1 VNIHPPPNH
10 YSRRWIL
17 RGAASLLAGS
27 AGLALGC
34 NGAPEP
40 SSVPAAPSTGSP
52 LPALNVVLVV
62 IDTLRADHLGCYGY
76 PRRTTPFIDELAAS
90 GVLFETAR
98 SNTSYTNEAVSLL
111 LSGMLPTYSGNGA
124 GWYAVPAADTTNLA
138 AQFSNA
144 GYRTGFFA
152 NTVVLDDPAFKVG
165 FDEAAVVQRSL
176 GLSRQGPL
184 LSNRAVEFVQQR
196 PADPFFLYVH
206 YLDPH
211 APYRPPA
218 RLLTQFTARPDP
230 RPLHLYN
237 DVRPHLDELRAGGFG
252 PGEARFDE
260 MVARYDGEIAH
271 SDEALEVLL
280 RGLERLGALDN
291 TLVVV
296 TADHGEEFL
305 EHGFIEHAWTLYE
318 ESLRVPMILWA
329 PGLLSPRRES
339 QPVSWID
346 LFPTLLA
353 LAGIDHDRDN
363 LGGSAWFQ
371 RQGDALQ
378 FVPPAGPLIAETLIQ
393 ERCVLRAAYAG
404 DHKYIASYKWLD
416 PTQRQSVA
424 LRWRQIQ
431 QEHRTGAQRPVAMW
445 APPVREE
452 LYDLSADPGET
463 TNVLG
468 QAPEAQA
475 ATIQILADYRERCEA
490 ERTTWTRSGGGE
502 LTPEMRQMLK
512 ELGYIN
518 E

>member
-1 VNIHPPPNH
+1 M
-10 YSRRWIL
+10 
-17 RGAASLLAGS
+17 AGG
-27 AGLALGC
+27 AGLTLGC
-34 NGAPEP
+34 GT
-40 SSVPAAPSTGSP
+40 SPATDDP
-52 LPALNVVLVV
+52 LPAGGAGPAGIAPLTPVLNVVVVV
-62 IDTLRADHLGCYGY
+62 IDSLRTDHLGCYGY
-76 PRRTTPFIDELAAS
+76 GRPTTPFIDELAAG
-90 GVLFETAR
+90 GVRFETAR

-111 LSGMLPTYSGNGA
+111 LSGMLPSYSGAGA
-124 GWYAVPAADTTNLA
+124 GWYAIPAPDTTNLA
-138 AQFSNA
+138 AQFQGA

-165 FDEAAVVQRSL
+165 FDEAQIVQRSL

-196 PADPFFLYVH
+196 PDDPFFLYVH

-211 APYRPPA
+211 APYRPPP

-252 PGEARFDE
+252 PGEQRFEE

-271 SDEALEVLL
+271 SDESLEVLF
-280 RGLERLGALDN
+280 RGLEHLGALDH

-329 PGLLSPRRES
+329 PGLLSPRLEK

-353 LAGIDHDRDN
+353 LAGIEHGRGD

-371 RQGDALQ
+371 RQGDTLQ
-378 FVPPAGPLIAETLIQ
+378 FVPPAAPFIAETLIQ
-393 ERCVLRAAYAG
+393 ERCLLRAALAG
-404 DHKYIASYKWLD
+404 DHKYIAAHKWLD
-416 PTQRQSVA
+416 PIQRQSVA
-424 LRWRQIQ
+424 LLWRQIQ
-431 QEHRTGAQRPVAMW
+431 EEHRSGAQPPIPPWTAPVQ
-445 APPVREE
+445 EE
-452 LYDLSADPGET
+452 LFDLSADPGET
-463 TNVLG
+463 YNLLG
-468 QAPEAQA
+468 QAPA
-475 ATIQILADYRERCEA
+475 ARASAIQILDEYRDRCLA
-490 ERTTWTRSGGGE
+490 ERTTRPRLGGGE
-502 LTPEMRQMLK
+502 LTPEMRQMLI